1 MHSTRRTT
9 PFATRTILIIAIAAA
24 MPACSTRVGGGKA
37 SEAANLARRVTDL
50 EREVQAQT
58 LRASEAEAKLYAA
71 AQQSDEITRATPVLA
86 GLEVDRLSGPT
97 PSDLT
102 GFPVFVRTLDGRARF
117 IQVVGRLEISVL
129 AAPKGG
135 AGEPVRVGGASLGPL
150 EVREAY
156 RSGVAGTHYRVDIV
170 ADDAF
175 LRSSAFRGSLSRHDL
190 RIVARFDDALTGRS
204 HEATTII
211 PARDRVPTK

>member
-9 PFATRTILIIAIAAA
+9 PFATRAILIIAIAAT
-24 MPACSTRVGGGKA
+24 MPACSTRLGGGKA
-37 SEAANLARRVTDL
+37 SEAANLARRVTGL

-129 AAPKGG
+129 AAPENA
-135 AGEPVRVGGASLGPL
+135 AGEPVRVSGASLGPL

-156 RSGVAGTHYRVDIV
+156 RSGMAGTHYRVDIV

-190 RIVARFDDALTGRS
+190 RIVARFEDALTGRV

-211 PARDRVPTK
+211 PARNRVPTK